1 MRGLLHPD
9 YYSNPWRRIDIRD
22 INLRLDAQFDDLVA
36 FQVVYDGWSCH
47 GTDADHSV
55 RIDKHGE

>member
-9 YYSNPWRRIDIRD
+9 YYSNPWRRIDILY
-22 INLRLDAQFDDLVA
+22 INLWLDVQFRDLVA
-36 FQVVYDGWSCH
+36 FQVVYDGWPYH
-47 GTDADHSV
+47 GTDADHFV